1 MQYKFLR
8 QIWMT
13 TKYLSIGLVLQCLF
27 YSLLT
32 ASESTAQNPKSI
44 KEVSLSIV
52 FKDESLKNVFK
63 RLQTATDYSFSYN
76 NEDIKNIARFTG
88 KYDKATLYEILLDLG
103 SKTGLSFKQVNYNVN
118 VARLES
124 KKEKKEEEIEIIIE
138 DINVSGQVID
148 DEGNPIPGVNILVKG
163 TSNGTITTIDG
174 TYSLNAPE
182 DATLIFSFVGFLQ
195 EEVPVNGQS
204 QINVTLYPDIMAL
217 GEVVVVGYGT
227 QRKSSVVGSVDM
239 IESEFFEGRATPTV
253 TQALQGASPN
263 LVIQQRS
270 FEPGGAINLNIR
282 GISTLGNNSPLVV
295 IDGIIGG
302 DINLINPADIES
314 VSVLKDAGSAA
325 IYGSRANNGVIVIT
339 TKMGKKDTKPTIT
352 YNGLAGINSPHI
364 FLEPVSGY
372 ENALLRNESAFNAN
386 KPAVFTPDQ
395 IREIHN
401 NGDEE
406 WFADAILEN
415 AWQQNH
421 NLAVA
426 GGSETSTYRVSAG
439 YVNQRNNFVG
449 PDKGFKRYNFRVNLD
464 NQFGRFR
471 LTSILSYARREM
483 TDHSFSTGTLMADA
497 GRVPLYYKQKDSL
510 GNYLTNDVLQQFNP
524 LGILEKGGFR
534 KYDDDNV
541 FGNVAGEFKI
551 TEDLKIRGVFGGAL
565 YSNHQ
570 FARTIPVTFLPKGTY
585 GEESSTNDESFK
597 ALDLNT
603 QLMMEFSKRLNE
615 RHDINVLLGASNE
628 NHTERR
634 TRILQRYTDP
644 ELGTPISG
652 TIISTNPDESYNS
665 NQKAQ
670 ESSLNSL
677 FGRLSYSYDGKY
689 FGEVSFRYDGSSKF
703 REGYRWGFF
712 PSMSLGY
719 RLSEEEFM
727 AWYKN
732 SIGNIKV
739 RGSYGVLGNQ
749 SVDNYQYQTTY
760 FTFPNAYGF
769 NNEAVGGTG
778 YNFANPDIQWER
790 AATFNI
796 GADLDF
802 FNRALTVSL
811 DYYNKI
817 TRDILVEPAVPGVFG
832 TGLPD
837 FNAGEVENKGWGIAA
852 TYTHSGDVLGH
863 TISVNLADSK
873 NKVTDFQGEEILK
886 GVEELQIIKKEGYPI
901 NSYVGL
907 KRDGIFQSID
917 EIENAAKPAG
927 LDVQPGD
934 NRYVDVDG
942 NGIIDDDDLFVFGSP
957 FPRLTYGLTYN
968 LTYKGFD
975 LNIFAQGVGKKIM
988 MIRGES
994 VEPYHYNY
1002 GMTMYSHQLDYW
1014 TPQNPDAY
1022 YPRLADNGTA
1032 SNTNNFRRGS
1042 DMYLYDGAYL
1052 RLKNVQ
1058 VGYTLP
1064 VQLTQRIGM
1073 QKCRIYLSGQ
1083 NLLTFSKVKF
1093 IDPETTEFDSNLNN
1107 GGANSGR
1114 AYPTMIFYGA
1124 GLDITF

>member
-27 YSLLT
+27 YTLAMAT
-32 ASESTAQNPKSI
+32 ESRAQEPKSI
-44 KEVSLSIV
+44 KEVSLSIT

-63 RLQTATDYSFSYN
+63 RLQDATDYSFSYN
-76 NEDIKNIARFTG
+76 LEDIKDIKRFSSR
-88 KYDKATLYEILLDLG
+88 YDKASLYEILLDMG

-118 VARLES
+118 VARLQ
-124 KKEKKEEEIEIIIE
+124 KANEKQQQDIEIIIQ
-138 DINVSGQVID
+138 DINVSGKVVD
-148 DEGNPIPGVNILVKG
+148 DEGNPLPGVNIIIKG
-163 TSNGTITTIDG
+163 TSNGTITTVDG

-182 DATLIFSFVGFLQ
+182 NSTLVFSFVGFLQ
-195 EEVPVNGQS
+195 EEIPVNNQS

-227 QRKSSVVGSVDM
+227 QRRSSVVGSVDM
-239 IESEFFEGRATPTV
+239 VQSEIFEGRATPTV

-282 GISTLGNNSPLVV
+282 GISTFGDNSPLVV
-295 IDGIIGG
+295 IDGIVGG
-302 DINLINPADIES
+302 DINLVNPADIES

-325 IYGSRANNGVIVIT
+325 IYGSRANNGVILIT
-339 TKMGKKDTKPTIT
+339 TKMGKKDSKPTIT
-352 YNGLAGINSPHI
+352 YNGLAGINSPRI

-372 ENALLRNESAFNAN
+372 ENALLRNEAAFNSDG
-386 KPAVFTPDQ
+386 PAVYNPEQ
-395 IREIHN
+395 IREIYN

-406 WFADAILEN
+406 WFVDAILEN

-426 GGSETSTYRVSAG
+426 GGTESSTYRVSAG
-439 YVNQRNNFVG
+439 YVNQRSNFVG
-449 PDKGFKRYNFRVNLD
+449 PEKGYKRYNFRINLD
-464 NQFGRFR
+464 NEFGRFR
-471 LTSILSYARREM
+471 LTSMLSYARRE
-483 TDHSFSTGTLMADA
+483 TSDHSFSTGTLMADA
-497 GRVPLYYKQKDSL
+497 GRVPLYYRQQDEE

-541 FGNVAGEFKI
+541 FGTVSGEFKI
-551 TEDLKIRGVFGGAL
+551 TDDLKIRGVFGGAL

-570 FARTIPVTFLPKGTY
+570 FARTIPVSFVPTGNY
-585 GEESSTNDESFK
+585 AEEPTTNDESRK
-597 ALDLNT
+597 SLDLNT
-603 QLMMEFSKRLNE
+603 QLLVEYTKLLHE
-615 RHDINVLLGASNE
+615 KHDINLLLGASNE
-628 NHTERR
+628 NHSDRG
-634 TRILQRYTDP
+634 TRIYQQKVDP
-644 ELGTPISG
+644 ELGTPITE
-652 TIISTNPDESYNS
+652 TIITTDSYNS
-665 NQKAQ
+665 NQSSS
-670 ESSLNSL
+670 ETSLNSL
-677 FGRLSYSYDGKY
+677 FGRLSYSYFGKY
-689 FGEVSFRYDGSSKF
+689 FAEASFRYDGSSKF
-703 REGYRWGFF
+703 SEENRWGFF
-712 PSMSLGY
+712 PSLSLGY

-727 AWYKN
+727 SWYRN
-732 SIGNIKV
+732 SVGSIKV
-739 RGSYGVLGNQ
+739 RGSYGILGNQ
-749 SVDNYQYQTTY
+749 SVDNYQYQTIY
-760 FTFPNAYGF
+760 RTFQNAYGF
-769 NNEAVGGTG
+769 NNLPVAGADYE
-778 YNFANPDIQWER
+778 YANPEIQWER

-837 FNAGEVENKGWGIAA
+837 FNAGEVENKGWEIAA
-852 TYTHSGDVLGH
+852 TYRHRGEVLGH

-873 NKVTDFQGEEILK
+873 NKITDFQGKEILDPL
-886 GVEELQIIKKEGYPI
+886 EELQIIKKEGYPI

-907 KRDGIFQSID
+907 KRDGIFQTID
-917 EIENAAKPAG
+917 EIENAATPEG
-927 LDVQPGD
+927 LDIRPGD

-942 NGIIDDDDLFVFGSP
+942 NGIIDDEDVFVFGSP

-975 LNIFAQGVGKKIM
+975 LNVFAQGVGKRIM

-994 VEPYHYNY
+994 VEPYHFNY
-1002 GMTMYSHQLDYW
+1002 GLTMYTHQLDYW
-1014 TPQNPDAY
+1014 TPQNPDAH
-1022 YPRLADNGTA
+1022 YPRLANNGTG
-1032 SNTNNFRRGS
+1032 SNSNNFRRGS

-1058 VGYTLP
+1058 LGYTLP
-1064 VQLTQRIGM
+1064 AQLTERIGM

-1093 IDPETTEFDSNLNN
+1093 MDPEITEFDSNLNN

-1114 AYPTMIFYGA
+1114 AYPTMVFYGA
-1124 GLDITF
+1124 GIDITF

>member
-1 MQYKFLR
+1 MEYKFLR
-8 QIWMT
+8 QVLMA

-27 YSLLT
+27 YSVLT
-32 ASESTAQNPKSI
+32 ASESIAQDPKSI
-44 KEVSLSIV
+44 KEVSLSID

-63 RLQTATDYSFSYN
+63 RLQSATNYNFSFN
-76 NEDIKNIARFTG
+76 NEDVKNLKRFSSR
-88 KYDKATLYEILLDLG
+88 YENASLYHILLDLG
-103 SKTGLSFKQVNYNVN
+103 RKTGLSFKQVNYNIN
-118 VARLES
+118 VARIA
-124 KKEKKEEEIEIIIE
+124 KRKTTKDDIEIIIE
-138 DINVSGQVID
+138 DVNVSGQVVD
-148 DEGNPIPGVNILVKG
+148 DEGNPLPGVNIIIKG
-163 TSNGTITTIDG
+163 TSNGTITTIEG
-174 TYSLNAPE
+174 TYSINAPE
-182 DATLIFSFVGFLQ
+182 NSTLIFSFVGFLQ
-195 EEVPVNGQS
+195 EEIPVNNQT
-204 QINVTLYPDIMAL
+204 QIDVTLYPDIMAL

-227 QRKSSVVGSVDM
+227 QRRSSVVGAVDR
-239 IESEFFEGRATPTV
+239 IDSELFEGRATPTV
-253 TQALQGASPN
+253 TSALQGASPN

-282 GISTLGNNSPLVV
+282 GVSTFGDNNPLVV

-302 DINLINPADIES
+302 DINLLNPSDIENI
-314 VSVLKDAGSAA
+314 SVLKDAGSAA
-325 IYGSRANNGVIVIT
+325 IYGSRANNGVILIT
-339 TKMGKKDTKPTIT
+339 TKTGKRDTKPTIT
-352 YNGLAGINSPHI
+352 YNGLAGINNPHV
-364 FLEPVSGY
+364 FLEPVSAY
-372 ENALLRNESAFNAN
+372 ENALLRNESAFNAD
-386 KPAVFTPDQ
+386 KPAVYSPDQ
-395 IREIHN
+395 IREIYD

-406 WFADAILEN
+406 WFVDAILQS

-426 GGSETSTYRVSAG
+426 GGGENSTYRVSAG
-439 YVNQRNNFVG
+439 FVDQQNNFVG
-449 PDKGFKRYNFRVNLD
+449 PDKGFKRYNFRINLD
-464 NQFGRFR
+464 NQFGKFR
-471 LTSILSYARREM
+471 LTSMLSYARREM

-541 FGNVAGEFKI
+541 FGNLAGEFKI
-551 TEDLKIRGVFGGAL
+551 TDDLKIRGVFGGAL

-570 FARTIPVTFLPKGTY
+570 FARTIPVSFLPKGTY
-585 GEESSTNDESFK
+585 GLESSVNDESFK

-603 QLMMEFSKRLNE
+603 QLMIEYAKIIND

-634 TRILQRYTDP
+634 TRILMRNTDP
-644 ELGTPISG
+644 ELGTPVSG

-703 REGYRWGFF
+703 QEGNRWGFF
-712 PSMSLGY
+712 PSLSLGY
-719 RLSEEEFM
+719 RLSEEDFM
-727 AWYKN
+727 TGYRN
-732 SIGNIKV
+732 SVGSLKL
-739 RGSYGVLGNQ
+739 RGSYGILGNQ
-749 SVDNYQYQTTY
+749 SVDNYQYQTVY
-760 FTFPNAYGF
+760 RGFQDAYGF
-769 NNEAVGGTG
+769 NNTPVAGTAFD
-778 YNFANPDIQWER
+778 YANPDIQWER
-790 AATFNI
+790 SATFNI

-802 FNRALTVSL
+802 FERRLTVSL

-832 TGLPD
+832 TSLPD
-837 FNAGEVENKGWGIAA
+837 FNAGEVENKGWEIAA
-852 TYTHSGDVLGH
+852 TYRHKGELLGH
-863 TISVNLADSK
+863 TISANLADSK
-873 NKVTDFQGEEILK
+873 NEVIDFQGKEILK
-886 GVEELQIIKKEGYPI
+886 GVEELQILKKEGYPI

-907 KRDGIFQSID
+907 KRDGIFQSIE
-917 EIENAAKPAG
+917 EIENAATPAG

-942 NGIIDDDDLFVFGSP
+942 NGVIDDNDNFVFGSP

-994 VEPYHYNY
+994 VEPYHFNY
-1002 GMTMYSHQLDYW
+1002 GMTMYKHQLDFW
-1014 TPQNPDAY
+1014 TPQNPDAH

-1042 DMYLYDGAYL
+1042 DMYLYDGAYF
-1052 RLKNVQ
+1052 RVKNVQ

-1064 VQLTQRIGM
+1064 AQLTERIGM

-1083 NLLTFSKVKF
+1083 NLLTVSKVKF
-1093 IDPETTEFDSNLNN
+1093 IDPETTEFDSNLEER
-1107 GGANSGR
+1107 GANSGR
-1114 AYPTMIFYGA
+1114 AYPTMVFYGA
-1124 GLDITF
+1124 GIDIIF